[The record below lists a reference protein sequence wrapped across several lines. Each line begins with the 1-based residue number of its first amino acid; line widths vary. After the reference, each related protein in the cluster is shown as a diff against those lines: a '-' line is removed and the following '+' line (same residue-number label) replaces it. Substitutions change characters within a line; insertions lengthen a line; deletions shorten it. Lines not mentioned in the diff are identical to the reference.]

1 MSVTATTTYT
11 DLFSHDEVIL
21 DTLQAEF
28 TTNMN
33 ALSSGA
39 IQVIPDSMAGNTDG
53 YNLAAPMWDELDY
66 TGASQI
72 SATADAPA
80 ISVQGELTTIAPYS
94 AYEQRW
100 GADYLARA
108 FASKENLMELLRQI
122 AMWAA
127 NMVTYHASRSTQG
140 AFATA
145 LASTHEISAAAS
157 ITAEQAL
164 LAKRLLGDKQDM
176 LSIAL
181 MHGYVASDAARNGLF
196 TYGNSPLA
204 PDLFYG
210 GNVPKFVGSTVFQS
224 DQFCYSVS
232 DLYPT
237 YFAAPGA
244 IIAHTKEVSKPA
256 ESAGF
261 INNLNA
267 GNVKVQVEQSRTQD
281 RGGTDSI
288 TARISV
294 ASAVQGLA
302 WQSGGGVNPAISSLA
317 TGSNWAKVSG
327 WADKNIKIVRV
338 TSGLAA

>member
-1 MSVTATTTYT
+1 MAVTATTTYT

-33 ALSSGA
+33 ALSSG
-39 IQVIPDSMAGNTDG
+39 VVRMIPDAMATNSDG

-66 TGASQI
+66 TGATQI
-72 SATADAPA
+72 TATADAPA
-80 ISVQGELTTIAPYS
+80 ISVEGELTTIAPYS
-94 AYEQRW
+94 VYEQRW

-108 FASKENLMELLRQI
+108 FASKDNLMEIMRQM

-127 NMVTYHASRSTQG
+127 NMVTYHASRSAQG
-140 AFATA
+140 GFATA
-145 LASTHEISAAAS
+145 LASTHEVAGAAS
-157 ITAEQAL
+157 ISDTDAL
-164 LAKRLLGDKQDM
+164 LAKRLLGDKQQM

-181 MHGYVASDAARNGLF
+181 MHGYVASDATRNGLI
-196 TYGNSPLA
+196 TYGNSSLVPQ
-204 PDLFYG
+204 LFVD

-224 DQFCYSVS
+224 DQFCYATS

-261 INNLNA
+261 INNLNT
-267 GNVKVQVEQSRTQD
+267 GNVKIQVEQARTQD

-294 ASAVQGLA
+294 ASAIQGLA
-302 WQSGGGVNPAISSLA
+302 WGGTANPAISALA
-317 TGSNWAKVSG
+317 TGSNWSKVTG
-327 WADKNIKIVRV
+327 WADKNIKIVRL